1 MDTTTVASTTTLTL
15 VRHGQTHLNARRML
29 QGSCDSPLTRL
40 GRAGV
45 QATARHLAAEDFDAA
60 YSSPQGRAMMTAV
73 ELVRHH
79 AELRLRAHAGLRE
92 FSFGAFERLPEQR
105 LDAHQPW
112 AELVR
117 EVLAGTHEGLP
128 GGESGAAY
136 MTRVRETFAE
146 ITASHPGGHVLV
158 VGHGLT
164 LGAYLAT
171 IGAPVLHPLPNASV
185 SRVAIV
191 EGKPRILEVG
201 RDVAG
206 HGTRAARPARL
217 AQPA

>member
-1 MDTTTVASTTTLTL
+1 MDTTAVASTTTLTL

-29 QGSCDSPLTRL
+29 QGSCDSPLTRV

-45 QATARHLAAEDFDAA
+45 QATARYLAGEPFDVA

-73 ELVRHH
+73 ELVRQHPGL
-79 AELRLRAHAGLRE
+79 ELRAHSGLRE

-112 AELVR
+112 ADLVS

-128 GGESGAAY
+128 GGESGASY
-136 MTRVRETFAE
+136 MARVRETFAE
-146 ITASHPGGHVLV
+146 IEASHPGEQVLV

-171 IGAPVLHPLPNASV
+171 LGERVLHPLPNSSV
-185 SRVAIV
+185 TRVEITDGV
-191 EGKPRILEVG
+191 PRILEIG

-206 HGTRAARPARL
+206 HGTRAARPA
-217 AQPA
+217 PAAVPA